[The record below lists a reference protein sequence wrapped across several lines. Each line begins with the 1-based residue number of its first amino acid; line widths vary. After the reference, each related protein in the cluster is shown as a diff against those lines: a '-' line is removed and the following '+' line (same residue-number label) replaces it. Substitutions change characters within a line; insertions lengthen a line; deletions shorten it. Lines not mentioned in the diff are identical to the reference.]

1 MVALYKLQTR
11 AELAAAL
18 DIPLK
23 KLTYLL
29 YIKGT
34 ENCYSAF
41 WIPKKS
47 GGVRVICAPNEDLK
61 EIQKKLASLLQDK
74 QFEMHKDS
82 KTPRVLSHGFERGR
96 NIFSNSKIHC
106 KKRFVF
112 NLDLED
118 FFGSIHFGRIVGYFE
133 KNRFFEFSHEVAV
146 AIAQLCCYQGKLPQ
160 GAPTSPVLANLVS
173 EILDYK
179 LLNISKKYRVDY
191 TRYADDLTFSTND
204 PKFLNN
210 YESFYR
216 EVNGTIRR
224 AGFAV
229 NEKKTRLQYRDSR
242 QTVTGLVV
250 NQKINIYR
258 DYYKQTRAM
267 AHQLYKTGSFQI
279 NGVDGTLAQLEGRF
293 AFIHQCDLLNSNH
306 ITERKPTH
314 FLTSR
319 EKQYQKFLFYKT
331 FYAHDTPLLVMEGPT
346 DIRYLKAALMNMH
359 NDYPKLVQRE
369 SDGSFKFRIRFFQRT
384 PRQKHSPNASDN
396 TKKISRWR
404 YLFDVVEGA
413 DSMSN
418 IYEFYTGTQGRPPYF
433 KEFAA
438 LSNLRPIRPVI
449 LIFDNELDN
458 SDKPIYKFLKGIK
471 DRERIKKEIQNST
484 YSHLLKD
491 SNLHLV
497 THPLPTGEKEGEI
510 ESLFD
515 ESTRQIKLGGK
526 SFNPNEKTFD
536 KAQHYG
542 KDIFSKYIIS
552 NYESINFNGFRPML
566 DLINRIITES
576 EQETPD
582 APTP

>member
-1 MVALYKLQTR
+1 MA
-11 AELAAAL
+11 
-18 DIPLK
+18 I
-23 KLTYLL
+23 
-29 YIKGT
+29 G
-34 ENCYSAF
+34 
-41 WIPKKS
+41 
-47 GGVRVICAPNEDLK
+47 
-61 EIQKKLASLLQDK
+61 
-74 QFEMHKDS
+74 
-82 KTPRVLSHGFERGR
+82 
-96 NIFSNSKIHC
+96 
-106 KKRFVF
+106 
-112 NLDLED
+112 LE
-118 FFGSIHFGRIVGYFE
+118 F
-133 KNRFFEFSHEVAV
+133 
-146 AIAQLCCYQGKLPQ
+146 
-160 GAPTSPVLANLVS
+160 T
-173 EILDYK
+173 
-179 LLNISKKYRVDY
+179 
-191 TRYADDLTFSTND
+191 
-204 PKFLNN
+204 
-210 YESFYR
+210 
-216 EVNGTIRR
+216 
-224 AGFAV
+224 
-229 NEKKTRLQYRDSR
+229 
-242 QTVTGLVV
+242 
-250 NQKINIYR
+250 
-258 DYYKQTRAM
+258 
-267 AHQLYKTGSFQI
+267 
-279 NGVDGTLAQLEGRF
+279 
-293 AFIHQCDLLNSNH
+293 
-306 ITERKPTH
+306 
-314 FLTSR
+314 
-319 EKQYQKFLFYKT
+319 
-331 FYAHDTPLLVMEGPT
+331 HDTPLLVMEGPT

-384 PRQKHSPNASDN
+384 PRQKYSPNASDN

-497 THPLPTGEKEGEI
+497 THPLPYGEKEGEI

-542 KDIFSKYIIS
+542 KDIFSKHVIS

-566 DLINRIITES
+566 DRINRIITES
-576 EQETPD
+576 EQGPSD
-582 APTP
+582 APPP